1 MNSWSETNDME
12 ENVKMELKEMVNR
25 LIAIIQ
31 LHCKLHRDLL
41 SVMEEKK
48 ALMVEGQIDEMERV
62 VARECAA
69 IEAISESED
78 ERIAVIEEIA
88 ATLGYPGSCRLRLLD
103 LINLVGDEQGERLLE
118 LRDELREI
126 ADHMDRV
133 NQLNRTLALHSL
145 EHVHLFLSL
154 LRGNDPQAKIYTKGG
169 EKDGKSESILVDRR
183 I

>member
-1 MNSWSETNDME
+1 ME

-62 VARECAA
+62 VAR
-69 IEAISESED
+69 EAISESED